1 MAIVKKM
8 TKRGF
13 TLIELMI
20 VVVIIGVLAA
30 LAIYGVQKYV
40 ANSKSAE
47 ARMML
52 GRMSKDHLAAFE
64 GETQNYA
71 ILAPGASAAIS
82 RALCPGIPVAE
93 ASVDDVPGGEK
104 TQPAAERFRSP
115 ADGVGESYGWA
126 CLGFSIS
133 TPTYYRYRMDSSQA
147 DSIAPAAMVP
157 AVADDTFT
165 AIAEGDLDNDGDF
178 SLFELGGRVD
188 ADPTGGIV
196 LVLAT
201 TVQETNPE
209 E

>member
-8 TKRGF
+8 SKRGF

-64 GETQNYA
+64 GENQAYA
-71 ILAPGASAAIS
+71 ILAAGASAAVS
-82 RALCPGIPVAE
+82 RALCPAIPVAE

-104 TQPAAERFRSP
+104 TQPTPERFRSP
-115 ADGVGESYGWA
+115 ADGQGESYGWA
-126 CLGFSIS
+126 CLNFSIS

-147 DSIAPAAMVP
+147 AGLAPAAMVP
-157 AVADDTFT
+157 AVATNTFT
-165 AIAEGDLDNDGDF
+165 AIAEGDLDNDTVT
-178 SLFELGGRVD
+178 SLFRIGGRVD
-188 ADPTGGIV
+188 ADPTGGLT
-196 LVLAT
+196 LVLGT
-201 TVQETNPE
+201 TVDELNPE